1 MDWMYLKKGCKRYV
15 LLCIVMML
23 LLGGCGRNEVPEK
36 DDTDVEAESAVLLD
50 EDVSEGAVQEEAG
63 LISFEGQDTEGNIIS
78 SSILAE
84 SRLTM
89 VNVWA
94 TYCNPCLREMP
105 GLGELAKEYD
115 PGDFQIIGIISDVQ
129 EGAPEKAL
137 EYAVGLIE
145 QTGADYPHLLLNE
158 SLYRALLTE
167 VNAVP
172 TTFFLDENGEVL
184 DAVVGSMEKAAW
196 EERINGLLEKE

>member
-1 MDWMYLKKGCKRYV
+1 MDWVYLKKGYKRYV
-15 LLCIVMML
+15 LLCIVMLL
-23 LLGGCGRNEVPEK
+23 LLGGCGRSEVPEK
-36 DDTDVEAESAVLLD
+36 DDY
-50 EDVSEGAVQEEAG
+50 

-78 SSILAE
+78 SSILSE
-84 SRLTM
+84 SKLTM

-172 TTFFLDENGEVL
+172 TTFFLDENGAVL
-184 DAVVGSMEKAAW
+184 DVVVGSMEKAAW
-196 EERINGLLEKE
+196 EEKINGLLEKE

>member
-1 MDWMYLKKGCKRYV
+1 MIKGYKKYI
-15 LLCIVMML
+15 LLGIVIML
-23 LLGGCGRNEVPEK
+23 LLGGCGRNEAPEEK
-36 DDTDVEAESAVLLD
+36 TGVEAESEVLPD
-50 EDVSEGAVQEEAG
+50 EGVSEDAIQEDEG
-63 LISFEGQDTEGNIIS
+63 LIFFEGQDTEGNIVS
-78 SSILAE
+78 SSVLSE
-84 SRLTM
+84 SKITM

-129 EGAPEKAL
+129 EGASEKAL

-167 VNAVP
+167 VNVVP
-172 TTFFLDENGEVL
+172 TTFFLDADGKVL
-184 DAVVGSMEKAAW
+184 DIVIGSMEKTAW
-196 EERINGLLEKE
+196 EEKVNGLLEKE